1 MELSGDII
9 KEFAD
14 GQTSQDK
21 KQKAISMRS
30 KQIDSWGRFDEY
42 AKMFN
47 SFKRVDLSGNYLQTV
62 PEGFAEGSKVEEL
75 DLGENVFDTI
85 KGFENNQYLRV
96 LSLSCNSISKI
107 QGFHN
112 MPELQVLVTTPH

>member
-1 MELSGDII
+1 MELSGDIL

-14 GQTSQDK
+14 GQTNQEK
-21 KQKAISMRS
+21 KQKALSIRS

-42 AKMFN
+42 MKVFN
-47 SFKRVDLSGNYLQTV
+47 SFKRIDLSGNYLQTI
-62 PEGFAEGSKVEEL
+62 PEGFSEGSKVEEL

-85 KGFENNQYLRV
+85 KGFENNQYLKV

-112 MPELQVLVTTPH
+112 MPELQVLVLSIH